1 MCLGFTKSG
10 GGLQLFFLHV
20 LTKYAVSADV
30 PKDLMGEMDLLLQTI
45 KLEGRPFTW
54 LI

>member
-1 MCLGFTKSG
+1 MVFFAFLYNDLIKKKSDWMCLGFTKSG

-30 PKDLMGEMDLLLQTI
+30 P
-45 KLEGRPFTW
+45 
-54 LI
+54 